1 MTEQPKR
8 PRGRRALTMVVL
20 LVLTGVGAGAG
31 AVYTGGVTFSWA
43 GAGQGPATPATST
56 PVGRP
61 TPSPTPT
68 RPPAGPVLAP
78 LTGRSEVPTRAGLE
92 RALAAAIGPV
102 NLGPHA
108 SVAVRDLG
116 TGRLLYGKDP
126 AGAYIPASTTK
137 ILTSAAVLA
146 VLGPEHRF
154 RTTVVAGAV
163 PGEIVLVGGGD
174 PLLATAAARA
184 RATDATRGTG
194 VPVTIED
201 LAVRTARQLR
211 ASGTT
216 QVTVRVDDTLFR
228 EPVSPT
234 WESQY
239 VPTGVVGP
247 VSALWVDEAK
257 VSWPSHRPR
266 AADPAMTAA
275 QAYLQMLRKA
285 GITVRGELAR
295 SKAPA
300 KARELA
306 AVSSPP
312 LADIVEHV
320 LLVSD
325 NDGAE
330 VLARHV
336 AVAERRPAT
345 FAGAGEAI
353 KAVLSRL
360 GVEGLSG
367 IKLYDGSGLS
377 RDNRISADVLTQ
389 TLAAAARPEFPD
401 LRAVVTGLPVA
412 GYTGSLDDRF
422 AGDASA
428 PGVGIVRA
436 KTGTLSAVSSLA
448 GVVTTKD
455 GALLAFA
462 VMSDQARQNDPRP
475 SIDQA
480 ASALAS
486 CGCR

>member
-1 MTEQPKR
+1 
-8 PRGRRALTMVVL
+8 MVVL
-20 LVLTGVGAGAG
+20 LVLAAVGAGAG
-31 AVYTGGVTFSWA
+31 AVYTGGVSFSWT
-43 GAGQGPATPATST
+43 GAGDGPATKATST
-56 PVGRP
+56 PVVRP

-68 RPPAGPVLAP
+68 RPPAGPVLAS
-78 LTGRSEVPTRAGLE
+78 LAGRSKLPTRAGLE
-92 RALAAAIGPV
+92 RALAEAIGPA

-126 AGAYIPASTTK
+126 EGGYIPASTTK

-146 VLGPEHRF
+146 VLGPDHRF
-154 RTTVVAGAV
+154 KTSVVEGAK

-174 PLLATAAARA
+174 PLLASAAARA
-184 RATDATRGTG
+184 RATEATRGTA

-201 LAVRTARQLR
+201 LAVRTARELR

-216 QVTVRVDDTLFR
+216 GVTVRVDDTLFR
-228 EPVSPT
+228 EQVSPA

-239 VPTGVVGP
+239 VPTGVVARI
-247 VSALWVDEAK
+247 SALWVDEAK

-266 AADPAMTAA
+266 ATDPAMTAA
-275 QAYLQMLRKA
+275 EAFVAMLRKS

-295 SKAPA
+295 GKAPA

-306 AVSSPP
+306 AIASPP

-320 LLVSD
+320 MLVSD

-336 AVAERRPAT
+336 ALAEKRPAT
-345 FAGAGEAI
+345 FAGAGDAI
-353 KAVLSRL
+353 KAVLARL
-360 GVEGLSG
+360 GVAGVSRS
-367 IKLYDGSGLS
+367 KLYDGSGLS

-389 TLAAAARPEFPD
+389 VLATAARPEFPD

-422 AGDASA
+422 TGDSSA

-436 KTGTLSAVSSLA
+436 KTGTLNAVSSLA

-455 GALLAFA
+455 GAALAFA

-480 ASALAS
+480 ASALAG